1 MPIPKRERNET
12 PDAFIKRCM
21 ADATMVDEYSENQ
34 RYAICAD
41 NVYASDETF
50 DDYPQAASNNAKR
63 ALKFREQSGNPRDCG
78 TPVGWARANQLANR
92 EAISLQT
99 IQRMAAFVRHKQNSE
114 VPYEQGCGGLMW
126 DAWGGDEGI
135 EWAIEKIAIL
145 RK

>member
-1 MPIPKRERNET
+1 
-12 PDAFIKRCM
+12 
-21 ADATMVDEYSENQ
+21 MVDEYAENQ

-41 NVYASDETF
+41 NVYESDETF
-50 DDYPQAASNNAKR
+50 TDYPQAATNNAKR
-63 ALKFREQSGNPRDCG
+63 ALKYREQTGNPKDCG

-99 IQRMAAFVRHKQNSE
+99 IQRMAAFQRHKQNSE

-135 EWAIEKIAIL
+135 EWAIDKVAIL